1 MISASVISTN
11 MIYTNAISTNA
22 GYVNTFFFHFYSHQ
36 IITAVEMNPQWR
48 YYKKEANPEM
58 KSVQDKLQILQD
70 HCQGVE
76 ILHSIGQVLRGLLK
90 LCQSLSVR

>member
-1 MISASVISTN
+1 
-11 MIYTNAISTNA
+11 
-22 GYVNTFFFHFYSHQ
+22 
-36 IITAVEMNPQWR
+36 MNPQWH

-70 HCQGVE
+70 HCQGAE
-76 ILHSIGQVLRGLLK
+76 ILQSIGQVLRGLLR

>member
-1 MISASVISTN
+1 MQFLLNQVRLTH
-11 MIYTNAISTNA
+11 
-22 GYVNTFFFHFYSHQ
+22 FFFLFYSHQ
-36 IITAVEMNPQWR
+36 ITTAVEMNPQWH

-70 HCQGVE
+70 HCQGAE
-76 ILHSIGQVLRGLLK
+76 ILQSIGQVLRGLLR